1 MDVIR
6 KKALGLVVVVL
17 FLAALAGTATAASLD
32 LPKWVIVP
40 EDSTFSDVTLFCGL
54 DAMDTTN
61 NVTPCYYQGSI
72 VNATIY
78 FNSTTGYPKLV
89 QGKILNA
96 FEFTGSGNEYVNYV
110 YSYTQ
115 NVTSLTLAGWVYI
128 DTTPTTSYFLFGL
141 NGFVWVEYK
150 YSTTIQIPVKLSDG
164 TYKVFGWT
172 VGDISGAWHFIV
184 AEVWQDGTT
193 IYAKLYI
200 DGQDQGTQ
208 STTAQ
213 ILATAGLSS
222 NFRISN
228 VYVKDTTYNTDIDGK
243 VDEVRYYENKL
254 LTDDE
259 IKLLYYAGRKK
270 LSEPAQFR
278 QIFSPLIDLT
288 RDRATF
294 YAGLEVSTSDPSGY
308 VPVPESA
315 VNMSIISAPRLKSDY
330 TNADFYYQGHYWYQ
344 AQKIQFNLPIQFET
358 VRESGGFSKEILL
371 DEDKKTFV
379 YEKEFKVTNPT
390 AAKLNVVY
398 KIDPTALGFSVL
410 QYPAFELDGVSM
422 AEWSPSNSSTLYLI
436 RTDTLDPGEISTH
449 WLKSTWT
456 ITKEELEFPAKLDDF
471 RSITDWTAAQRLA
484 ENAAEGKTD
493 TYVKVIKIDSNADV
507 SNVTILVPLKDV
519 KDEDDVIEAVALT
532 GARDTL
538 QVEKLEDGKVVVK
551 VPGQDFVSGHAEIKV
566 LYNKSG
572 GSWFSQLLDK
582 IRSLMKKILSLFGL
596 GGG

>member
-1 MDVIR
+1 MV
-6 KKALGLVVVVL
+6 AL
-17 FLAALAGTATAASLD
+17 FLTALAGTATAASLD

-40 EDSTFSDVTLFCGL
+40 EDSSFSDVTLFCPL
-54 DAMDTTN
+54 DAYDASTN
-61 NVTPCYYQGSI
+61 TTPCYYQGN
-72 VNATIY
+72 VTNAQIY

-89 QGKILNA
+89 SGQIGNA
-96 FEFTGSGNEYVNYV
+96 FEFDNGDNEYVGV
-110 YSYTQ
+110 S
-115 NVTSLTLAGWVYI
+115 TSLGRKGTIVGQYYPEGLGYT
-128 DTTPTTSYFLFGL
+128 DTVFRFEG
-141 NGFVWVEYK
+141 
-150 YSTTIQIPVKLSDG
+150 SDG
-164 TYKVFGWT
+164 RIFLRWT
-172 VGDISGAWHFIV
+172 SGGTKTLMIRIDNITSWQFFYPVDTSSLVGKWYFWRLSWDMDAM
-184 AEVWQDGTT
+184 
-193 IYAKLYI
+193 KLYFDLYDESGNKIYSGTLDITTQMAWPAEGFGAGTFYISHRNPNEGAYGKI
-200 DGQDQGTQ
+200 DE
-208 STTAQ
+208 
-213 ILATAGLSS
+213 I
-222 NFRISN
+222 R
-228 VYVKDTTYNTDIDGK
+228 VYDRV
-243 VDEVRYYENKL
+243 

-259 IKLLYYAGRKK
+259 IKLLYAAGRKK
-270 LSEPAQFR
+270 LSELAQFR
-278 QIFSPLIDLT
+278 QIFSPMIDLT

-315 VNMSIISAPRLKSDY
+315 VNMSITSAPRLKSDY
-330 TNADFYYQGHYWYQ
+330 TNADFYYQGHYWYR
-344 AQKIQFNLPIQFET
+344 ADKIQFNLPIQFET

-398 KIDPTALGFSVL
+398 MVDPTALGFSVL

-436 RTDTLDPGEISTH
+436 RTDSLEPGEISTH
-449 WLKSTWT
+449 WIKSTWT

-471 RSITDWTAAQRLA
+471 RSITDWRAAQKLA

-507 SNVTILVPLKDV
+507 SNVTILVPLADV

-538 QVEKLEDGKVVVK
+538 QVEKLSDGKVVVK

-582 IRSLMKKILSLFGL
+582 IRSLIAKIKSLFF